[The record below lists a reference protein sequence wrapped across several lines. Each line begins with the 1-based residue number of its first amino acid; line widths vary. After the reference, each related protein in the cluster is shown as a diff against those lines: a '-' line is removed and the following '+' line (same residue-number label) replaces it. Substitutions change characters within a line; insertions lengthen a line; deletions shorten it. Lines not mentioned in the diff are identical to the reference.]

1 MQLQT
6 GELQPCGWKEQITKG
21 VRVVGVSTWQILG
34 PTISHSSKS
43 KQAVCYHPVENSN
56 SLSILNLNVP
66 FQGTFKMGEGL
77 QAQMQNQ
84 RHMTKYISTKDNT
97 LCEQIYTF
105 LSKTYSCSSSNL

>member
-21 VRVVGVSTWQILG
+21 VRVVGISTWQILG

-43 KQAVCYHPVENSN
+43 KQAVCYHPCTTTVENSN
-56 SLSILNLNVP
+56 ILSILNLNVP

-77 QAQMQNQ
+77 QAQMQTRETWQN
-84 RHMTKYISTKDNT
+84 ISGLRTT
-97 LCEQIYTF
+97 HSV
-105 LSKTYSCSSSNL
+105 SKST